1 MIMRYPVEVTR
12 RLREF
17 EYISPSTISD
27 AVSSLR
33 QYGKE
38 AELMSGGTD
47 LVPLLKK
54 GKLAPRYIIGL
65 NKIRELD
72 YIHSDDGK
80 IKIGALTKVAAI
92 EKSDTIKQECS
103 SLFEASKVFA
113 TQQVRNM
120 ATIGG
125 NICRSSPSA
134 DLVCALISFD
144 SQVKLIGENSERT
157 VLLEEFFTGPGTN
170 VLDHEVLTEII
181 IPLGKQ
187 PFACAFQKITRSS
200 ADIAKINCAVK
211 INMINDRCDDIRIV
225 LGAVASKPI
234 RARNAENVIK
244 GERLTDEVLKKAG
257 KMVCKDIFPIN
268 DVRSTAVCRTE
279 IAEVLVKR
287 LVALSV
293 RR

>member
-1 MIMRYPVEVTR
+1 MRYPVEVTR

-17 EYISPSTISD
+17 MYISPHTVSD

-33 QYGKE
+33 QYGEE

-72 YIHSDDGK
+72 YLQVKDGK
-80 IKIGALTKVAAI
+80 LKMGALTKVTTI
-92 EKSDTIKQECS
+92 EKSDIIKQKCF
-103 SLFEASKVFA
+103 SLFEAAKVFA
-113 TQQVRNM
+113 TPQVRNM

-144 SQVKLIGENSERT
+144 SQVKLIGESSERI
-157 VLLEEFFTGPGTN
+157 VLLEDFFTGAGTN

-181 IPLGKQ
+181 IPLSEK
-187 PFACAFQKITRSS
+187 PFGCAFQKITRTSS
-200 ADIAKINCAVK
+200 DIAKINCAVK
-211 INMINDRCDDIRIV
+211 INMINERCDNIRIV

-234 RARNAENVIK
+234 RVRSAEDVIK

-257 KMVCKDIFPIN
+257 EMVCKDILPIN
-268 DVRSTAVCRTE
+268 DIRSTAACRTG
-279 IAEVLVKR
+279 IAEVLVKK
-287 LVALSV
+287 LVALSI
-293 RR
+293 R

>member
-1 MIMRYPVEVTR
+1 MMMHYPVEVTR
-12 RLREF
+12 RLKEF
-17 EYISPSTISD
+17 MYISPYAVSD

-33 QYGKE
+33 QYGEE
-38 AELMSGGTD
+38 AQLMSGGTD

-54 GKLAPRYIIGL
+54 GKLAPKYVIGL

-72 YIHSDDGK
+72 YLRAEDGK
-80 IKIGALTKVAAI
+80 LKIGALTKVAAI
-92 EKSDTIKQECS
+92 EKSDIIKQQCF

-157 VLLEEFFTGPGTN
+157 VLLEDFFTGPGTN
-170 VLDHEVLTEII
+170 VLDREVLTEII
-181 IPLGKQ
+181 IPLSKK
-187 PFACAFQKITRSS
+187 PFGCAFQKITRSS
-200 ADIAKINCAVK
+200 SDIAKINCAVK

-234 RARNAENVIK
+234 RGRNAENVIK
-244 GERLTDEVLKKAG
+244 GVCLTDEVLKKAG
-257 KMVCKDIFPIN
+257 EMVCKDIFPIN

-279 IAEVLVKR
+279 TAEVLVKK
-287 LVALSV
+287 LVALAI